1 MLALQSVAG
10 CSPWVNLYKN
20 LKQCCSTTH
29 TKNTGK
35 NQKQNHRISSNKVYL
50 NMSKVIEIHTSAAAV
65 IKKASIAVNIAASSP
80 CNTPQ
85 HSMRNF
91 LFVLN
96 NAHTITEESMTH
108 NLDQTR

>member
-1 MLALQSVAG
+1 
-10 CSPWVNLYKN
+10 
-20 LKQCCSTTH
+20 
-29 TKNTGK
+29 
-35 NQKQNHRISSNKVYL
+35 
-50 NMSKVIEIHTSAAAV
+50 MSKVIEIHTSAAAV

-80 CNTPQ
+80 GNTPQ
-85 HSMRNF
+85 HSMRKF